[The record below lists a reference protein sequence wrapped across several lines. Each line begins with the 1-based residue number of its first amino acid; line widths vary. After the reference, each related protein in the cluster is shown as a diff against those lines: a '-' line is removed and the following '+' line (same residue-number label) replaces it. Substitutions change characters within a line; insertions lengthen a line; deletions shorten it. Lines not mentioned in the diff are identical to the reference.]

1 MKNSLKTKISHLFK
15 SKSNKL
21 EKYPTY
27 DQSSKVEESIVN
39 AKNNLG
45 EEKTHK
51 NKKSHKKAKTNL
63 KLLDTTNIKE
73 FPVLPSPIKDPNES
87 SKLTAQEFAKAV
99 GIKILH
105 RTDEEE
111 DEDCDCDYCKT
122 AFSNINNMTSVD
134 HNGIGIDN
142 NAITQPIP
150 NVTLNQYTVNTAS
163 ISSSNNS
170 TLGNNNNEHINIPPI
185 PTYNFNYN
193 GKLSKCS
200 SNTSLNTSAS
210 NHSIINSKTIGT
222 PGYYCHRN
230 RKNSVSKVIDMSMFV
245 PPSEQELKNRGV
257 HSSSLSIYST
267 PEPSSIQAFPS
278 NEIAIGGSLGRN
290 KNACQNRSYYGVG
303 VSQTN
308 ITRGRSRSH
317 SIANASKARM
327 INMELKTSPIIR
339 ESSTGSASR
348 IQFKVSN
355 RCDSGTELANSNVNA
370 SSNINP
376 SSPNKR
382 PYPPSL
388 ASSSSSTTLSSSLSL
403 THISKPNL
411 NSIPSSQ
418 SSSQLSLQKTNEI
431 QHSQSLQN
439 VKISS
444 SNTSLSS
451 IKYPL
456 SSSSSVTPVTP
467 IKPHPSF
474 KITRSVTI
482 SEGTRRAE
490 IDVQPMEPDE
500 VQVYHKGRFTI
511 TYEHAKRPSIPKFQ
525 IN

>member
-27 DQSSKVEESIVN
+27 DQSCKVEENIDT
-39 AKNNLG
+39 KNNLG
-45 EEKTHK
+45 EEKIHK

-63 KLLDTTNIKE
+63 KLLDTTNLKE
-73 FPVLPSPIKDPNES
+73 FPVLPSPINDPNES

-122 AFSNINNMTSVD
+122 AFSNINNMTSMD

-150 NVTLNQYTVNTAS
+150 NVSLNQYTVNTAS

-170 TLGNNNNEHINIPPI
+170 TLGNNNNEQINIPPF
-185 PTYNFNYN
+185 PTYNLNYN
-193 GKLSKCS
+193 DKLSKCS

-210 NHSIINSKTIGT
+210 NHSIVNSKTIGT

-230 RKNSVSKVIDMSMFV
+230 RKNSGSKVIDMSLFV
-245 PPSEQELKNRGV
+245 PPSEQEVKNRGV
-257 HSSSLSIYST
+257 QSSSLSINST

-278 NEIAIGGSLGRN
+278 NEIVIGGSLDRN
-290 KNACQNRSYYGVG
+290 KNTCKNRTHYGVG
-303 VSQTN
+303 ISQAN
-308 ITRGRSRSH
+308 STRGRSRSH

-339 ESSTGSASR
+339 DLSTGSASH
-348 IQFKVSN
+348 IQFKISN
-355 RCDSGTELANSNVNA
+355 RCDSGTELANTNANVNA

-418 SSSQLSLQKTNEI
+418 SSSQISNQKTNEI

-439 VKISS
+439 IKNSS

-456 SSSSSVTPVTP
+456 SSSSSVTP
-467 IKPHPSF
+467 IKPHSSF

-500 VQVYHKGRFTI
+500 IRVYTKGRFTI
-511 TYEHAKRPSIPKFQ
+511 TREHAKRPSIPKLQ